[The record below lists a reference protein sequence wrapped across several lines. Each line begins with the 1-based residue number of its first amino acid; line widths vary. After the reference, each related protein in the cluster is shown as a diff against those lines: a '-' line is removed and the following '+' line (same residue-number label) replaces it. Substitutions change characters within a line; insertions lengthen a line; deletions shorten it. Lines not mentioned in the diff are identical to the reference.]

1 MVAGLPGT
9 GIGGMFYLMSA
20 FLMPFKELIKTFRGH
35 SNKRRWKLV
44 GSQTGLALGI
54 MGGFWITGF
63 LLDFM
68 LRGVI
73 QNNINTLPHFLR
85 KIFMVKSMALS
96 IITLSSVLIGMEM
109 VDIIIRKKL
118 LSLRP
123 KNSF

>member
-9 GIGGMFYLMSA
+9 GIGGMFYLLSA
-20 FLMPFKELIKTFRGH
+20 FLMPFKELIKTLRGH

-54 MGGFWITGF
+54 MGGFWITGL

-68 LRGVI
+68 LRGVM
-73 QNNINTLPHFLR
+73 QNNIHTLPHFLT
-85 KIFMVKSMALS
+85 KIFMVKSLALS

-109 VDIIIRKKL
+109 VDIMIRRKP

-123 KNSF
+123 ENSC